1 MADTN
6 GRKVERGFFNDR
18 ISRIEGQ
25 PFEPRA
31 QPLIES
37 RCRHCFQS
45 QVETVSHML
54 TSCPEY
60 KDQRRKWYSNEL
72 QTIRDEEPNFEVLF
86 SETVQLSSSGALL
99 SPTDVGIENIMK
111 ARIPKRWTAPLP
123 SMSHRVSD
131 DYLRGFGTRLRKFW
145 SVIWEA
151 RKEAIKVCEDSDPTE
166 YLRKYGI
173 T

>member
-1 MADTN
+1 MDSISWKLTAIAAGNTRRFEVRKNLLEFQWEMADTN
-6 GRKVERGFFNDR
+6 GRKVERGVFNDR

-60 KDQRRKWYSNEL
+60 KDQRRQWNSNEL
-72 QTIRDEEPNFEVLF
+72 QTIRDEEPDFEVPF
-86 SETVQLSSSGALL
+86 FQSSTLKCL
-99 SPTDVGIENIMK
+99 QPMF
-111 ARIPKRWTAPLP
+111 
-123 SMSHRVSD
+123 VSKT
-131 DYLRGFGTRLRKFW
+131 L
-145 SVIWEA
+145 
-151 RKEAIKVCEDSDPTE
+151 
-166 YLRKYGI
+166 
-173 T
+173 